1 VSDGIDRILQAPPA
15 WAIRERD
22 ARRDGD
28 QRRPKEPPHEAP
40 RDDEDDGEQHLIDVR
55 A

>member
-1 VSDGIDRILQAPPA
+1 VTDPIDRIPAAPPA
-15 WAIRERD
+15 WKLRERD

-28 QRRPKEPPHEAP
+28 PRPPKDPPRPQTDEPD
-40 RDDEDDGEQHLIDVR
+40 DDEPHLIDVR

>member
-1 VSDGIDRILQAPPA
+1 VTDPIDRIPQTPPA
-15 WAIRERD
+15 WAVRERD

-28 QRRPKEPPHEAP
+28 PRRPKQQPHVQADEPE
-40 RDDEDDGEQHLIDVR
+40 DDEPHLIDVR

>member
-1 VSDGIDRILQAPPA
+1 VSDGIDRIFQAPPA
-15 WAIRERD
+15 WRVRERD

-28 QRRPKEPPHEAP
+28 QRPPKEPPHQQP
-40 RDDEDDGEQHLIDVR
+40 PDDDEGEQHLIDVR

>member
-1 VSDGIDRILQAPPA
+1 V
-15 WAIRERD
+15 RERD

-28 QRRPKEPPHEAP
+28 QRRPRDPPPPPQDEPD
-40 RDDEDDGEQHLIDVR
+40 DDEPHLIDVR

>member
-1 VSDGIDRILQAPPA
+1 MDGIDRIPPTPPA
-15 WAIRERD
+15 WGLRERD

-28 QRRPKEPPHEAP
+28 PRRPKQPPQPPADEPDDDEPP
-40 RDDEDDGEQHLIDVR
+40 RLIDVH

>member
-1 VSDGIDRILQAPPA
+1 MTGPIDRIPAAPPA
-15 WAIRERD
+15 WRVRERD

-28 QRRPKEPPHEAP
+28 QRRPKNQPPPPSDELDDDEPP
-40 RDDEDDGEQHLIDVR
+40 HLIDVR